1 MTLLPLIAL
10 IRYHH
15 VLDMCRLPQDS
26 RHTPPMTFVVTVTL
40 VPACRVT
47 LFGRLVLGPVR
58 ALALQ
63 IAAFVLI
70 NVVAGASAV
79 VAGLN
84 RPAAA

>member
-1 MTLLPLIAL
+1 MF
-10 IRYHH
+10 
-15 VLDMCRLPQDS
+15 RLPQGS

-58 ALALQ
+58 ALALH

-70 NVVAGASAV
+70 KVAAGVSAV
-79 VAGLN
+79 DAGLK